1 MNILSPLLR
10 PNVEVGERFPSNMIV
25 VVELL
30 SHVWVFVT
38 PWTAH
43 QQCTCS
49 TKSSEKD
56 VCCCCSVT
64 KLFPTLHDPMDCS
77 MPAFPVL
84 HCLPEFAQ
92 THSHCVDDA
101 IQPFHLL
108 LPPLL
113 LPSTFPS
120 TRVFSNNQVFFASGG
135 QSIGASASASVF
147 PWNIQGWFPLRTTAL
162 ISLKPKGLSRGFSS
176 STIQKH
182 QFYYNDINVAFMA
195 ANTTFILH
203 CMD

>member
-10 PNVEVGERFPSNMIV
+10 PNVEGGKRFPSNMIV

-30 SHVWVFVT
+30 SHIWLFVT

-49 TKSSEKD
+49 TKSSEED

-108 LPPLL
+108 LPPLH

-120 TRVFSNNQVFFASGG
+120 TRVFSNNQFFSHQVAKVLELQLQH
-135 QSIGASASASVF
+135 QSFHWIFRVDF
-147 PWNIQGWFPLRTTAL
+147 L
-162 ISLKPKGLSRGFSS
+162 
-176 STIQKH
+176 
-182 QFYYNDINVAFMA
+182 
-195 ANTTFILH
+195 
-203 CMD
+203 